1 MKSRDYIS
9 LGIYTVLFLVVTM
22 MVIFASAMSVFAYP
36 FGIAL
41 AAIPGAI
48 IYFLMRLKVPKKGS
62 VLLSGLVI
70 GAIEFLIGAGWPVA
84 LGICV
89 GAILAEIITSAG
101 DYKKFWQTSIGY
113 GLFMTSFAI
122 GTYGPIVY
130 MKEFIEKQKT
140 SNSLNQEFMNSL
152 EKFLD
157 PKLLVLIVGVTFLLS
172 VIGCFFAKKVL
183 NKKLKKAGII

>member
-9 LGIYTVLFLVVTM
+9 LGIYTVLFLVITM
-22 MVIFASAMSVFAYP
+22 AVIFASAMSVFAYP
-36 FGIAL
+36 FGIAI

-48 IYFLMRLKVPKKGS
+48 IYILMRLKVQKKGS

-84 LGICV
+84 LSICI
-89 GAILAEIITSAG
+89 GAIIAEIITSAG
-101 DYKKFWQTSIGY
+101 DYKKFLQTSIGY
-113 GLFMTSFAI
+113 GLFMTCFAI

-130 MKEFIEKQKT
+130 MKEFIEKQT
-140 SNSLNQEFMNSL
+140 SSNSLNQDFMMSL
-152 EKFLD
+152 EKFLN
-157 PKLLVLIVGVTFLLS
+157 PKLLVVIVVVTFLLS
-172 VIGCFFAKKVL
+172 IIGCFFAKKVL

>member
-1 MKSRDYIS
+1 
-9 LGIYTVLFLVVTM
+9 
-22 MVIFASAMSVFAYP
+22 
-36 FGIAL
+36 
-41 AAIPGAI
+41 
-48 IYFLMRLKVPKKGS
+48 
-62 VLLSGLVI
+62 
-70 GAIEFLIGAGWPVA
+70 
-84 LGICV
+84 
-89 GAILAEIITSAG
+89 
-101 DYKKFWQTSIGY
+101 
-113 GLFMTSFAI
+113 MTSFAI